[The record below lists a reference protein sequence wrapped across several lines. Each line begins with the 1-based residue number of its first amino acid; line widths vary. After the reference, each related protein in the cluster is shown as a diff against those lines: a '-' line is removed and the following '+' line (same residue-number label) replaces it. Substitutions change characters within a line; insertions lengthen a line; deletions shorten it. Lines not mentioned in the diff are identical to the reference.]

1 MELLKR
7 FVSLSWFLVALLYST
22 WVCAQTQDT
31 ASSPRAL
38 KKLSLEELL
47 ALDVTVTSV
56 SRRPEKLSETASA
69 IQVITQDDIRR
80 SGATSLPEAL
90 RLASNLEVAQIDSRQ
105 WAISARGFNST
116 TSNKMLVLIDG
127 RTVYTPLYAGVFWDV
142 QDTLLDDIDRIEV
155 ISGPGATLWGANA
168 VNGVINITTKKAQD
182 TQGPLL
188 TATGGREL
196 RNLEGLRYGGA
207 LGANFHYR
215 AYGKHFERD
224 STVLTDGSNALN
236 AWHMAQGGFRLD
248 GALSARDG
256 LTVQGDLYSGR
267 IEQPA
272 SDPTTVS
279 GGNLLGRW
287 SRTVSERSDLKL
299 QLYVDRTRRRIP
311 GTFAEALNTYDVD
324 FQHHLLLGTRHDV
337 VWGLGYRLID
347 DDVGN
352 SMVLGFLPPKVTR
365 QWFSAFLQDEIALVA
380 DQLHLTFGTKVE
392 HNDYTGFEFQPSVRV
407 AWRLSERDTL
417 WSAVSR
423 AVRTPSRIDRE
434 FYAPSVPPF
443 FLVGGTDF
451 RSEKLIA
458 YEAGYRTRLHQRLS
472 VSLAAYYNDYD
483 DLRSVEH
490 VNPPA
495 AFPIFIGNGLK
506 GDSYGAELTAD
517 YRVMEAWRLR
527 AGYTELRIHFSHK
540 PGSTDNSVGTGEAR
554 DPRHQ
559 ASLRSSLDLPAN
571 WQLDATY
578 RYVSNIDSQ
587 NVPGYSEAD
596 LRLAWQ
602 PRPALELSL
611 VGQNLLH
618 ARHAEFGAVATR
630 QEIERGVYVKVL
642 WGF

>member
-1 MELLKR
+1 LELLKP
-7 FVSLSWFLVALLYST
+7 FVSLSSILAALLCST
-22 WVCAQTQDT
+22 WVCAQTPDT
-31 ASSPRAL
+31 ASSPRTL
-38 KKLSLEELL
+38 KKLSLEELM
-47 ALDVTVTSV
+47 ALEVTVTSV

-90 RLASNLEVAQIDSRQ
+90 RLASNLEVAQIDSHQ

-116 TSNKMLVLIDG
+116 TSNKLLVLIDG

-142 QDTLLDDIDRIEV
+142 QDTLLEDIDRIEV

-196 RNLEGLRYGGA
+196 RDSGAVRYGAA
-207 LGANFHYR
+207 LGTGFHYR
-215 AYGKHFERD
+215 AYAKYFERD
-224 STVLTDGSNALN
+224 STALANGSDALN
-236 AWHMAQGGFRLD
+236 GWHMAQGGFRLD

-256 LTVQGDLYSGR
+256 LTVQADLYSGR
-267 IEQPA
+267 IEQTA

-324 FQHHLLLGTRHDV
+324 FQHHVLLGTRHDV

-347 DDVGN
+347 DDVSN
-352 SMVLGFLPPKVTR
+352 SLVLAFLPPKVTR
-365 QWFSAFLQDEIALVA
+365 QWFSAFLQDEVALVA
-380 DQLHLTFGTKVE
+380 DQLNLTFGTKVE
-392 HNDYTGFEFQPSVRV
+392 HNDYTGLEFQPSVRL
-407 AWRLSERDTL
+407 AWRVSERDTL

-458 YEAGYRTRLHQRLS
+458 YEAGYRTRLRPRLS

-483 DLRSVEH
+483 DLRSVEQ

-506 GDSYGAELTAD
+506 GDSYGAELSAD

-527 AGYTELRIHFSHK
+527 AGYTELRLHLTHK
-540 PGSTDNSVGTGEAR
+540 PGSTDMSAGSGEAQDAR
-554 DPRHQ
+554 RQ
-559 ASLRSSLDLPAN
+559 ASFRSSLDLPAN
-571 WQLDATY
+571 WQLEATY
-578 RYVSNIDSQ
+578 RYVSRIDSR

-618 ARHAEFGAVATR
+618 DRHAEFGPLLTR

>member
-1 MELLKR
+1 MNLETTGIKDNLLVEADPAVRGMTNRLAFALALVRSVNGEVFSSDVVR
-7 FVSLSWFLVALLYST
+7 FLSNPILVMIALLFFAGHSF
-22 WVCAQTQDT
+22 AQTQNT
-31 ASSPRAL
+31 NTNPNAL
-38 KKLSLEELL
+38 RTLSLKELM
-47 ALDVTVTSV
+47 DIEVTSV
-56 SRRPEKLSETASA
+56 SKRPEKLSETASA
-69 IQVITQDDIRR
+69 IQVITKEDIRR
-80 SGATSLPEAL
+80 SGVTSLPEAL

-256 LTVQGDLYSGR
+256 LTVQADLYSGR

-392 HNDYTGFEFQPSVRV
+392 HNDYTGF
-407 AWRLSERDTL
+407 
-417 WSAVSR
+417 
-423 AVRTPSRIDRE
+423 
-434 FYAPSVPPF
+434 
-443 FLVGGTDF
+443 
-451 RSEKLIA
+451 
-458 YEAGYRTRLHQRLS
+458 
-472 VSLAAYYNDYD
+472 
-483 DLRSVEH
+483 
-490 VNPPA
+490 
-495 AFPIFIGNGLK
+495 
-506 GDSYGAELTAD
+506 
-517 YRVMEAWRLR
+517 
-527 AGYTELRIHFSHK
+527 
-540 PGSTDNSVGTGEAR
+540 
-554 DPRHQ
+554 
-559 ASLRSSLDLPAN
+559 
-571 WQLDATY
+571 
-578 RYVSNIDSQ
+578 
-587 NVPGYSEAD
+587 
-596 LRLAWQ
+596 
-602 PRPALELSL
+602 
-611 VGQNLLH
+611 
-618 ARHAEFGAVATR
+618 
-630 QEIERGVYVKVL
+630 
-642 WGF
+642 